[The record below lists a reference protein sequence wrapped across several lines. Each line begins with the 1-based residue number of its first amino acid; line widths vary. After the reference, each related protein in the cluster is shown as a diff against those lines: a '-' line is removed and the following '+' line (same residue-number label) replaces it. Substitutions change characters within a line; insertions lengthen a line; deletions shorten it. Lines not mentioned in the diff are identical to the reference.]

1 MTTPLEVLEAQVL
14 SLSQADRSRLVD
26 KLLTSLSHGTEW
38 EQAWAGE
45 ADRRVAIRGDDGAQ
59 YERLFAATGQY
70 VEGNNRC
77 IRRDHDNHADA
88 AVEGAEHLPPRDVPA
103 PLHVPLAWRPG

>member
-38 EQAWAGE
+38 EQAWAEE
-45 ADRRVAIRGDDGAQ
+45 ADRREARIASGQAQWVNGPEAVNRIRTAL
-59 YERLFAATGQY
+59 R
-70 VEGNNRC
+70 
-77 IRRDHDNHADA
+77 
-88 AVEGAEHLPPRDVPA
+88 
-103 PLHVPLAWRPG
+103 